1 MPAEGVPKVREAF
14 IFCGGGPARSPV
26 DVPADAMVVA
36 ADAGLG
42 EANRL
47 GVAVDLLVG
56 DLDSVDPAELEA
68 FEGGGG
74 EVRRHPEDKDAT
86 DLELAI
92 TEAIVAGA
100 ARIVVVGGD
109 RGRFDHSLANATLL
123 ASPRHAAVVVDA
135 VFGSARLHVVRRR
148 RDLVG
153 SPGELV
159 SLLALGGPA
168 SGVRTSGLRCPLDGA
183 VLDPGSSLGNSNRYL
198 GGPAAIEVASG
209 VLLAVR
215 PGDEPGNEPDD
226 EEST

>member
-26 DVPADAMVVA
+26 DVPAEAMVVA

-74 EVRRHPEDKDAT
+74 EVHRYPEDKDAT

-123 ASPRHAAVVVDA
+123 ASPRHAAIEVDA
-135 VFGSARLHVVRRR
+135 VFGGARLHVVRRR

-168 SGVRTSGLRCPLDGA
+168 SGIRTSGLRWQLDGA
-183 VLDPGSSLGNSNRYL
+183 VLDPGSSLGISNRFL

-215 PGDEPGNEPDD
+215 PGDQPDD